1 MLTLIIP
8 GIEQW
13 DEVNETYVYP
23 NEQILMLEHSLIS
36 LSKWESKWC
45 KPFLSTTELTSEETI
60 DYIKC
65 MTISKNVNPEVYNGL
80 TNDHIKQIHD
90 YIAAPMTATTF
101 AKKEGKGQMKG
112 KVITNELLYYWMTA
126 LNIPFECEKWHLNRL
141 ITLIRVCNEES
152 QPKKKRSRRDI
163 AAEQMALN
171 AKRRAMANS
180 KG

>member
-1 MLTLIIP
+1 MLTITIP
-8 GIEQW
+8 KIEQW
-13 DEVNETYVYP
+13 DEINERYIYTD
-23 NEQILMLEHSLIS
+23 EQTLVLEHSLVS

-45 KPFLSTTELTSEETI
+45 KPFLSTTELTPEETI
-60 DYIKC
+60 DYVKC
-65 MTISKNVNPEVYNGL
+65 MTITKNVKSEVYNGL
-80 TNDHIKQIHD
+80 TNNHMKQIHD

-101 AKKEGKGQMKG
+101 TEKEGKGRING
-112 KVITNELLYYWMTA
+112 KKITNELLYYWMTA

-141 ITLIRVCNEES
+141 ITLIRVCNAEN

-171 AKRRAMANS
+171 AKRRAQANS